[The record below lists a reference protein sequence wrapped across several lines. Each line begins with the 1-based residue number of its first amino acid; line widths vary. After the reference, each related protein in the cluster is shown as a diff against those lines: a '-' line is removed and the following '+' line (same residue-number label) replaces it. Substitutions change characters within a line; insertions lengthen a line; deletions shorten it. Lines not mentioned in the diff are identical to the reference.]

1 MNYEYFIQ
9 TLPSLYE
16 NWGNSQVLPKQQIFA
31 ETDIISEL
39 IIPLLNL
46 AVECLSEDEI
56 YCQIGSFPE
65 TNIIG
70 SLLNNPDK
78 IAYLIDNLDENSLEK
93 LIENLSQFNVDEQI
107 IFFNQD
113 CESFFVELKQ
123 IADQPQIG
131 VYFYNNSTN
140 NYRNQLLG
148 LLLASDFLAEQALI
162 IVNNSNCS
170 YVQQAICDFLTANS
184 SANLLIELPNFA
196 QGLYI
201 LTWDVKSLSLTP
213 LNKGGKNDLYHRP
226 FLESLTNFTREF
238 EINQRKTIEKLEK
251 EALSL
256 HFDYQFESAEEKYQ
270 EILTLDKYNASAY
283 HNLGMIYYQKELYSE
298 AIKYV
303 KKSLEI
309 SHGEGLYYYSLGLI
323 CQKSGDIPQAILA
336 YQQAININPKSI
348 DSYNNL
354 GNMLVTVNELELAT
368 NVYQQAIIANPHH
381 FGSYLNLGNIL
392 VQQNKINSAI
402 EIYQKAMELNPD
414 MADTYYN
421 LGMAFAANNNPEE
434 SALYLGKYA
443 YIQNDYEQVIFHHE
457 KLLDKKQDSNFY
469 IYLAKSYK
477 NLNNIVKTIEI
488 YEKGIEQHPL
498 SLDLYLLLSYELQ
511 ELDRTSEAIA
521 LIEKL
526 CNLYPNDLALRLEKP
541 RILPV
546 IYENEEEI
554 TLYRERFETEL
565 EKLVNNIT
573 LETENQKIKALIG
586 ISFRTNFYLG
596 YQGKND
602 LKINKT
608 YGNLVYKVM
617 SANYPNWGENKPLP
631 PLTKEGKIK
640 VGYVSSALRSVI
652 GSLFLGWFKYH
663 NQEQFEIYTY
673 YIDNRTDPITT
684 QFMLSSDHF
693 YHIPKNLPKVS
704 QQIIDDQ
711 LHILVFIDLGLEA
724 KMTQIAGLKLAPIQ
738 CQTWGHPITSGL
750 PTMDYFLTGDLM
762 ESENGQEHYTEK
774 LIRLPNIGICFPK
787 PELPELTKKR
797 SDFGIKSDTIVYLCC
812 QSLYKYLP
820 QYDYIFAAIANQVP
834 NCQFIFLKSHISDSI
849 TDKYRQRLTKS
860 FAQLGLEMSDY
871 CLFLPRI
878 QNSDYLMI
886 NLLSD
891 VFLDSLAWSGG
902 HTTLE
907 AIACQLP
914 VVTCPGEFMRG
925 RHSYGILKML
935 DVTETIAENEQEY
948 INIAV
953 KLGLDEQWRNTIRE
967 KIINNH
973 VNLYDDHSSVIALEQ
988 FYQSL
993 IIGKV

>member
-1 MNYEYFIQ
+1 
-9 TLPSLYE
+9 
-16 NWGNSQVLPKQQIFA
+16 NWGNAQISPLT
-31 ETDIISEL
+31 ENTDLIS
-39 IIPLLNL
+39 PLLNL

-56 YCQIGSFPE
+56 YCQIGCFPE

-113 CESFFVELKQ
+113 CESFFTELQEVEDK
-123 IADQPQIG
+123 PKIG
-131 VYFYNNSTN
+131 VYFDNSIN
-140 NYRNQLLG
+140 DYRSQLIN
-148 LLLASDFLAEQALI
+148 LLLATKNLSPQGI
-162 IVNNSNCS
+162 IIINNSNYS
-170 YVQQAICDFLTANS
+170 YVQQAIYDFIAVNS
-184 SANLLIELPNFA
+184 AANLLIQLPKFGN
-196 QGLYI
+196 GLYI
-201 LTWDVKSLSLTP
+201 LTWNVNENNTLQ
-213 LNKGGKNDLYHRP
+213 NDLAHLP

-251 EALSL
+251 EALAL
-256 HFDYQFESAEEKYQ
+256 HFDYQFDLAEEKYQ
-270 EILTLDKYNASAY
+270 EILNLDKYNASAY
-283 HNLGMIYYQKELYSE
+283 HNLGLIYYKKELYQE
-298 AIKYV
+298 GIKYV

-323 CQKSGDIPQAILA
+323 CQKNNDLPQAILA
-336 YQQAININPKSI
+336 YEQAININPQSI

-354 GNMLVTVNELELAT
+354 GNILVTVNELELAIDI
-368 NVYQQAIIANPHH
+368 YEKAIIANPQH
-381 FGSYLNLGNIL
+381 FGSYINLGNVL
-392 VQQNKINSAI
+392 MQQNKINSAI

-421 LGMAFAANNNPEE
+421 LGMAFAANNNHEQ

-443 YIQNDYEQVIFHHE
+443 YMQGDYESVIFHHE
-457 KLLDKKQDSNFY
+457 QLLDTKQDSNFY

-477 NLNNIVKTIEI
+477 NINNISKTIEI
-488 YEKGIEQHPL
+488 YQRGIENHPL

-511 ELDRTSEAIA
+511 ELDRTLEAIA
-521 LIEKL
+521 FIEKL

-546 IYENEEEI
+546 IYENEQEI
-554 TLYRERFETEL
+554 NLYRERFETEL
-565 EKLVNNIT
+565 EKLVNHIN

-608 YGNLVYKVM
+608 YGNLVYKIM
-617 SANYPNWGENKPLP
+617 SINYPQWVENRPLP
-631 PLTKEGKIK
+631 PVTKQGKIK

-673 YIDNRTDPITT
+673 YIDKRTDPVTT

-711 LHILVFIDLGLEA
+711 LHILVFIDLGLDA

-762 ESENGQEHYTEK
+762 EPDNGQEHYTEK
-774 LIRLPNIGICFPK
+774 LIRLPNIGICFAK
-787 PELPELTKKR
+787 PEVPELTKKR
-797 SDFGIKSDTIVYLCC
+797 SDFGIKPDTIVYLCC

-820 QYDYIFAAIANQVP
+820 QYDDIFAAIAHQVP
-834 NCQFIFLKSHISDSI
+834 HSQFIFLKSHISDSI
-849 TDKYRQRLTKS
+849 TDKFQQRLTKS
-860 FAQLGLEMSDY
+860 FAEYGLEMSEY

-891 VFLDSLAWSGG
+891 VFLDSFAWSGG

-907 AIACQLP
+907 AIACNLP

-935 DVTETIAENEQEY
+935 GVTETIAENETEY

-953 KLGLDEQWRNTIRE
+953 KLGLDETWRNIIRQ
-967 KIINNH
+967 KMIINQH
-973 VNLYDDHSSVIALEQ
+973 NLYEDQSCVKSLED
-988 FYQSL
+988 FYQSIVNEHL
-993 IIGKV
+993 PKTNLS